1 VNFRPFVNGSEATIP
16 IGKDCVYIKVPIIDD
31 NSVEHDRFAD
41 TENFTLTATP
51 VNGLDG
57 GPVVETASII
67 DNDIQRISVV
77 SNGDKTEGEYASWT
91 VSVDK
96 ETTGRWGWAKYEL
109 IDGTTQRSVDYDPST
124 LEFSTNGGSSWAK
137 LSEGS
142 EFGYAFKPGEN
153 SVQVRVKTTGDGAP
167 ESTEALT
174 LKVTPNTQGLEHLA
188 PDVVQ
193 ATVNIKDAP
202 AAALPSLLIKDFSV
216 TEGQE
221 GQFII
226 GATSVLNGPNKLKL
240 TVGDGSATSADYTN
254 LQISTDGINFTPFTN
269 GNEYSI
275 ASGKDCIYVKFL
287 AVDDNTV
294 EHDRFTDLEKFTIT
308 AVPISGFSGGQVVE
322 TAAIIDNDIQRISVV
337 SNGDKT
343 EGDYASWTV
352 SVDKETTGRWG
363 WAKYEL
369 VDGTTQ
375 RSVDYDP
382 GTLEFSLDGSNWS
395 KLNEG
400 NDFGYAFKPG
410 EKSIQV
416 RVKTNGDGAIENTE
430 SLVLKVTPN
439 TQGLEH
445 LAPDVV
451 QATVNIKD
459 KAVPVQVGSVGDSK
473 ALEGEFEQF
482 KVTLTGT
489 SDQPTKVDLTVT
501 GDTATAGT
509 DFDTKLE
516 TSFDGG
522 KTWTPV
528 NGSSV
533 DVPAGTKDFLVRNKA
548 NTDNSVEPNET
559 FKLTAGAN
567 GVSATGTGTIE
578 DKTVLV
584 KVGSVSDSKAPEGE
598 FEQFKVTLTGTSD
611 KPTKVDLTTTGETA
625 TSGIDFDP
633 KLETS
638 FDGGKTWTP
647 VTGSSV
653 DVPAG
658 TQDFLVR
665 NKANNDNSVEP
676 NETFKLTA
684 GANGGSATG
693 TGTIEDKTAPV
704 KVGSVSDSKAS
715 EGEFEQF
722 KVTLTGTSDKPTK
735 VDLAVT
741 GETATAGTDFDTKL
755 ETSFDGGKTWTPVNG
770 SSVDV
775 PAGTQDFLVR
785 NKANTDNSVEPNETF
800 KLTAGANGG
809 SATGTGT
816 IEDKTVLV
824 KVGSVSDA
832 KAPEGEFEQFKVTL
846 TGQSNVPTKVELT
859 LSGDSATLGTDLDN
873 KLETSFDGGKT
884 WVPVNGNSVDVAPGS
899 TDFLVRTKATIDNVF
914 EGIETFKLTANA
926 NGGSATGT
934 GSIEDRTGAPKITSV
949 SSPTAVEGQREVFD
963 IKLSNSSTTPT
974 DVNLSLTGD
983 SADPAKDLQGNLEVS
998 FDGGKTWSV
1007 INGANVTVPAG
1018 NTDFQ
1023 VRTQTFDDTIFEGN
1037 ETFKLTAS
1045 TNGSSAT
1052 GVATITDNDLKPVVK
1067 ANLVGSN
1074 ELQEGGD
1081 KGSYCIQLDQ
1091 AADKDR
1097 FFTIQIDNGNAQR
1110 YDSNGSGQDFVWG
1123 GSYDI
1128 SSTGKVFF
1136 GKVPNDNVNGN
1147 NNRNA
1152 VGPDKGDASWDFS
1165 VYNSQGQINKG
1176 NTVTI
1181 KVAAGQTKSEQFSVQ
1196 AWNEKVTVDQ
1206 DYHNPNGL
1214 NSSNY
1219 KEGSENF
1226 SLKITDA
1233 GDAQVG
1239 TGKLD
1244 VTIKDKSNY
1253 VLVSPIALD
1262 LNGDGIKTVSIDAG
1276 VTFDLLNTGSA
1287 VNVGWLSGDDG
1298 FLAIDK
1304 NQNGTI
1310 DDRNELFG
1318 GAVGEGFAQLAS
1330 FDSNGDGQV
1339 DSQDS
1344 LFGDL
1349 AIWQD
1354 ANINGKTDAGELKSL
1369 TAASIASLTVGY
1381 SQQSIADANGN
1392 VLGEKSTALNSNG
1405 QALDMV
1411 DVYFRVGQ

>member
-1 VNFRPFVNGSEATIP
+1 MTQPTLLIKDFSVTEGQEAQFIIGSSEKITGSNSIKLNIASGSAQGSDYNLAGAQISDDGVNFRPFVNGSEATIP
-16 IGKDCVYIKVPIIDD
+16 IGKDCVYIKVPIVDD
-31 NSVEHDRFAD
+31 NVVEHDRFAD
-41 TENFTLTATP
+41 TEKFTLTATP

-77 SNGDKTEGEYASWT
+77 SNGDKTEGDYASWT
-91 VSVDK
+91 VSVDQ

-109 IDGTTQRSVDYDPST
+109 IDGTTQRSVDYDPGT

-137 LSEGS
+137 LFEGS

-153 SVQVRVKTTGDGAP
+153 SIQVRVKTTGDGAP
-167 ESTEALT
+167 EGTEALT

-202 AAALPSLLIKDFSV
+202 AANLPSLLIKDFSV

-240 TVGDGSATSADYTN
+240 TIGDGSATAPDYTN
-254 LQISTDGINFTPFTN
+254 LQVSTDGINFTPFTN

-275 ASGKDCIYVKFL
+275 APGKDCIYVKFL

-294 EHDRFTDLEKFTIT
+294 EHDRFTDVEKFTIT
-308 AVPISGFSGGQVVE
+308 AVPVSGFSGGQVVE
-322 TAAIIDNDIQRISVV
+322 TAAIVDNDIQRISVV

-382 GTLEFSLDGSNWS
+382 GTLEFSIDGTNWS
-395 KLNEG
+395 KLFEG
-400 NDFGYAFKPG
+400 SDFGYAFKPG

-459 KAVPVQVGSVGDSK
+459 KTVPVKVGSVGDSK
-473 ALEGEFEQF
+473 APEGEYEQF

-548 NTDNSVEPNET
+548 N
-559 FKLTAGAN
+559 
-567 GVSATGTGTIE
+567 
-578 DKTVLV
+578 
-584 KVGSVSDSKAPEGE
+584 
-598 FEQFKVTLTGTSD
+598 
-611 KPTKVDLTTTGETA
+611 
-625 TSGIDFDP
+625 
-633 KLETS
+633 
-638 FDGGKTWTP
+638 
-647 VTGSSV
+647 
-653 DVPAG
+653 
-658 TQDFLVR
+658 
-665 NKANNDNSVEP
+665 NDNSVEP

-693 TGTIEDKTAPV
+693 TGTIEDKT
-704 KVGSVSDSKAS
+704 
-715 EGEFEQF
+715 
-722 KVTLTGTSDKPTK
+722 
-735 VDLAVT
+735 
-741 GETATAGTDFDTKL
+741 
-755 ETSFDGGKTWTPVNG
+755 
-770 SSVDV
+770 V
-775 PAGTQDFLVR
+775 P
-785 NKANTDNSVEPNETF
+785 
-800 KLTAGANGG
+800 
-809 SATGTGT
+809 
-816 IEDKTVLV
+816 V

-832 KAPEGEFEQFKVTL
+832 KAPEGEYEQFKVTL

-899 TDFLVRTKATIDNVF
+899 TEFLVRTKATIDNVF

-949 SSPTAVEGQREVFD
+949 SSPTAVEGQKEVFD

-983 SADPAKDLQGNLEVS
+983 SADPTKDLQGNLEVS

-1023 VRTQTFDDTIFEGN
+1023 VRTQTNDDTIFEGN

-1045 TNGSSAT
+1045 ANGSSAT
-1052 GVATITDNDLKPVVK
+1052 GVATIIDNDVKPVVK

-1081 KGSYCIQLDQ
+1081 KGNYCIQLDQ
-1091 AADKDR
+1091 ATDKDR
-1097 FFTIQIDNGNAQR
+1097 FFTIQIDNGSAQR

-1136 GKVPNDNVNGN
+1136 GKVPNDNINGY
-1147 NNRNA
+1147 NNRDA
-1152 VGPDKGDASWDFS
+1152 VGPSKGDATWDFS

-1244 VTIKDKSNY
+1244 VTINDKSNY
-1253 VLVSPIALD
+1253 IFVSPIAID
-1262 LNGDGIKTVSIDAG
+1262 LNGDGVKTVSIDAG
-1276 VTFDLLNTGSA
+1276 VTFDLLNTGNA
-1287 VNVGWLSGDDG
+1287 VNVGWLSGEDG

-1304 NQNGTI
+1304 NHNGTI
-1310 DDRNELFG
+1310 DDRSELFG
-1318 GAVGEGFAQLAS
+1318 GSVGEGFAQLAS

-1339 DSQDS
+1339 NSQDS

-1354 ANINGKTDAGELKSL
+1354 ANVNGKTEAGELKSL
-1369 TAASIASLTVGY
+1369 AAASIASLNVAY

-1392 VLGEKSTALNSNG
+1392 ILGEKSTALNSNG
-1405 QALDMV
+1405 QALEMV

>member
-1 VNFRPFVNGSEATIP
+1 MAQPNLLIKDFSITEGQEAEFIIGSSEKITGANSIKLNIASGSAQGSDYNLAGATISEDGVLFRPFVNGSEATIP
-16 IGKDCVYIKVPIIDD
+16 IGKDCVYIRVPIIDD
-31 NSVEHDRFAD
+31 NLVEHDRFAE
-41 TENFTLTATP
+41 TEQFTLTATP

-77 SNGDKTEGEYASWT
+77 SNGDKTEGDYASWT

-124 LEFSTNGGSSWAK
+124 LEFSTNGGISWAK
-137 LSEGS
+137 LFEGS
-142 EFGYAFKPGEN
+142 DFGYAFKPGEN
-153 SVQVRVKTTGDGAP
+153 SIQVRVKTTGDGAV
-167 ESTEALT
+167 EGTEALT

-202 AAALPSLLIKDFSV
+202 VAALPSLVVKDFSI

-226 GATSVLNGPNKLKL
+226 GSTSVLNGPNKLRL
-240 TVGDGSATSADYTN
+240 TVGSGSATGADYTN

-269 GNEYSI
+269 GGEYSI
-275 ASGKDCIYVKFL
+275 ANGKDQIFVKFL
-287 AVDDNTV
+287 AVDDNIV
-294 EHDRFTDLEKFTIT
+294 EHDRFTDVEKFTIT
-308 AVPISGFSGGQVVE
+308 AVPVSGFSGGQVVE
-322 TAAIIDNDIQRISVV
+322 TASIIDNDIQRISVV
-337 SNGDKT
+337 SNGEKT
-343 EGDYASWTV
+343 EGDFASWTV

-369 VDGTTQ
+369 IDGTTQ

-382 GTLEFSLDGSNWS
+382 GTLEFSIDGTNWS
-395 KLNEG
+395 KLFEG
-400 NDFGYAFKPG
+400 SDFGYAFKPG

-416 RVKTNGDGAIENTE
+416 RVKTNEDGAIENTE

-439 TQGLEH
+439 TEGLAH

-451 QATVNIKD
+451 QAAVSIKD
-459 KAVPVQVGSVGDSK
+459 KTAPVKVGSVGD
-473 ALEGEFEQF
+473 ARTPEGEFAQF

-489 SDQPTKVDLTVT
+489 SDQPTK
-501 GDTATAGT
+501 
-509 DFDTKLE
+509 
-516 TSFDGG
+516 
-522 KTWTPV
+522 
-528 NGSSV
+528 
-533 DVPAGTKDFLVRNKA
+533 
-548 NTDNSVEPNET
+548 
-559 FKLTAGAN
+559 
-567 GVSATGTGTIE
+567 
-578 DKTVLV
+578 
-584 KVGSVSDSKAPEGE
+584 
-598 FEQFKVTLTGTSD
+598 
-611 KPTKVDLTTTGETA
+611 
-625 TSGIDFDP
+625 ID
-633 KLETS
+633 
-638 FDGGKTWTP
+638 
-647 VTGSSV
+647 
-653 DVPAG
+653 
-658 TQDFLVR
+658 
-665 NKANNDNSVEP
+665 
-676 NETFKLTA
+676 
-684 GANGGSATG
+684 
-693 TGTIEDKTAPV
+693 
-704 KVGSVSDSKAS
+704 
-715 EGEFEQF
+715 
-722 KVTLTGTSDKPTK
+722 
-735 VDLAVT
+735 
-741 GETATAGTDFDTKL
+741 
-755 ETSFDGGKTWTPVNG
+755 
-770 SSVDV
+770 
-775 PAGTQDFLVR
+775 
-785 NKANTDNSVEPNETF
+785 
-800 KLTAGANGG
+800 
-809 SATGTGT
+809 
-816 IEDKTVLV
+816 
-824 KVGSVSDA
+824 
-832 KAPEGEFEQFKVTL
+832 
-846 TGQSNVPTKVELT
+846 LT
-859 LSGDSATLGTDLDN
+859 LSGDTATLGTDLDN

-884 WVPVNGNSVDVAPGS
+884 WTLVNGNSVNVAPGT

-926 NGGSATGT
+926 NGGAATGT

-974 DVNLSLTGD
+974 NVNLSLAGD
-983 SADPAKDLQGNLEVS
+983 SADPAQDLQGNLEVS

-1007 INGANVTVPAG
+1007 VNGANVTVPAG

-1052 GVATITDNDLKPVVK
+1052 GIATITDNDVKPVVK
-1067 ANLVGSN
+1067 ANLVGNS

-1081 KGSYCIQLDQ
+1081 RGSYCIQLDK
-1091 AADKDR
+1091 AADKDQ
-1097 FFTIQIDNGNAQR
+1097 FFTIQIDNSSAQR

-1136 GKVPNDNVNGN
+1136 GKVPNDNINGN
-1147 NNRNA
+1147 NNRDA
-1152 VGPDKGDASWDFS
+1152 VGPAKGDASWDFS

-1176 NTVTI
+1176 NTITI

-1206 DYHNPNGL
+1206 DYRNPNGL

-1219 KEGSENF
+1219 QEGSENF

-1244 VTIKDKSNY
+1244 VTINDKSNY
-1253 VLVSPIALD
+1253 VLVSPIAID

-1287 VNVGWLSGDDG
+1287 VNVGWLSGNDG

-1304 NQNGTI
+1304 NQNGII
-1310 DDRNELFG
+1310 DDRSELFG

-1339 DSQDS
+1339 NSQDS

-1349 AIWQD
+1349 GIWQD
-1354 ANINGKTDAGELKSL
+1354 ANINGKTEAGELKSL
-1369 TAASIASLTVGY
+1369 AAANIASLNVAYT
-1381 SQQSIADANGN
+1381 QQSILDTNGN
-1392 VLGEKSTALNSNG
+1392 ILGEKSTALDGNG
-1405 QALDMV
+1405 KSLDMV